1 MIDLRTPQKSI
12 LQKSLT
18 VFVLPLLLVA
28 GCADS
33 DNQGNGPVLDP
44 GVLGPYP
51 IGITEV
57 VFFDESRDRTL
68 LTNVW
73 YPANEAARDA
83 EPASAESYLP
93 EDLAFLAASS
103 TLTLRAVRD
112 AELAM
117 DGPFPLILFS
127 HGNNGINFQNGDQM
141 EHLASHGFIVASP
154 DHEGNTY
161 FDNSGSPS
169 GLSIDRPIDVI
180 FLLDEMLRTNDDP
193 EALFHEWIDTTVGV
207 GASGMSF
214 GAFTVVTAADRDD
227 RIVAVLPQVLT
238 APISEDYDTPTF
250 LLLASE
256 DKTIG
261 LDGNA
266 RIRNTY
272 ATTKGPKFLAEL
284 PDAGHFSPTI
294 SCYTGLGI
302 GNADGCGEGER
313 FADGSTFEFLEATEV
328 WELLNH
334 YGVAFFQ
341 TYLRQDTRYLS
352 YLEENAFP
360 EIAIYQSDPQR

>member
-1 MIDLRTPQKSI
+1 MSRSQRPQNSGAKPGSI
-12 LQKSLT
+12 IL
-18 VFVLPLLLVA
+18 VFALLLFA

-33 DNQGNGPVLDP
+33 NGTSKDPVRDP
-44 GVLGPYP
+44 GALGPYP

-57 VFFDESRDRTL
+57 VFYDESRDRTL

-73 YPANEAARDA
+73 YPAAEAARDA
-83 EPASAESYLP
+83 EPSSAESYLP
-93 EDLAFLAASS
+93 EDLAFLAANS

-112 AELAM
+112 AALAT

-169 GLSIDRPIDVI
+169 GLSIDRPIDMI
-180 FLLDEMLRTNDDP
+180 FLLDEMLRATEDP
-193 EALFHEWIDTTVGV
+193 DELFYDWIDTTLGI

-250 LLLASE
+250 LLLAEE

-266 RIRNTY
+266 RIRDTY

-334 YGVAFFQ
+334 YSVAFFQ
-341 TYLRQDTRYLS
+341 TYQRQDTRYLS
-352 YLEENAFP
+352 FLEENAFP

>member
-154 DHEGNTY
+154 DHQGNTY

-193 EALFHEWIDTTVGV
+193 DALFHEWIDTTVGV

-214 GAFTVVTAADRDD
+214 GAFTVVAAADRDD
-227 RIVAVLPQVLT
+227 RIVAVFPQVLT
-238 APISEDYDTPTF
+238 APISEDYDT
-250 LLLASE
+250 
-256 DKTIG
+256 
-261 LDGNA
+261 
-266 RIRNTY
+266 
-272 ATTKGPKFLAEL
+272 GPKMLIEI

-302 GNADGCGEGER
+302 GDTDGCGEGER

-328 WELLNH
+328 WDLLNF
-334 YGVAFFQ
+334 YSVSFFQ
-341 TYLRQDTRYLS
+341 RYQNNNSAYEPFLR
-352 YLEENAFP
+352 ENYFP
-360 EIAIYQSDPQR
+360 EISTYQFDLEP

>member
-1 MIDLRTPQKSI
+1 MILPRTPEKSFSQII
-12 LQKSLT
+12 LKIL
-18 VFVLPLLLVA
+18 VLPLLLLA

-33 DNQGNGPVLDP
+33 NEAGNAPVVDP
-44 GVLGPYP
+44 GALGPYP

-57 VFFDESRDRTL
+57 VFYDESRDRIL

-93 EDLAFLAASS
+93 EDLGFLAANS

-112 AELAM
+112 AELAR
-117 DGPFPLILFS
+117 DGPFALILFS
-127 HGNNGINFQNGDQM
+127 HGNDGINFQNGDQM
-141 EHLASHGFIVASP
+141 EYLASHGFIVASA

-161 FDNSGSPS
+161 FNTSGSPS
-169 GLSIDRPIDVI
+169 GLAVDRPLDFI

-193 EALFHEWIDTTVGV
+193 DDLFYEWIDTTIGV

-214 GAFTVVTAADRDD
+214 GAYTAVTAADRDD

-238 APISEDYDTPTF
+238 AEISEDYDTPTL
-250 LLLASE
+250 LLLAGE

-272 ATTKGPKFLAEL
+272 ATTQGPKILIEI
-284 PDAGHFSPTI
+284 PDAGHYSPTI

-302 GNADGCGEGER
+302 GDTDGCGEGER

-328 WELLNH
+328 WDLLNF
-334 YGVAFFQ
+334 YSVAFFQ
-341 TYLRQDTRYLS
+341 TYQKNNPGYEPFLR
-352 YLEENAFP
+352 ENSFP
-360 EIAIYQSDPQR
+360 EISTYEFDLKR

>member
-1 MIDLRTPQKSI
+1 MIQFRTPKPLISKTLLTI
-12 LQKSLT
+12 L
-18 VFVLPLLLVA
+18 FLPLLLSA

-33 DNQGNGPVLDP
+33 DTADKDPVLDP
-44 GVLGPYP
+44 GALGPYP

-57 VFFDESRDRTL
+57 VFYDESRDRTL

-73 YPANEAARDA
+73 YPADESARDA
-83 EPASAESYLP
+83 EPSSAESYLP
-93 EDLAFLAASS
+93 EDLAFLAANS

-117 DGPFPLILFS
+117 AGPFPLILFS

-141 EHLASHGFIVASP
+141 EHLASHGFVVAAP
-154 DHEGNTY
+154 DHQGNTY

-169 GLSIDRPIDVI
+169 GLSIDRPSDVI
-180 FLLDEMLRTNDDP
+180 FLLDEMLRTNEDP
-193 EALFHEWIDTTVGV
+193 DARFYNWIDTTVGV

-214 GAFTVVTAADRDD
+214 GAFTVVAAADQDD

-238 APISEDYDTPTF
+238 APISEDYDTPTL
-250 LLLASE
+250 LLLAGE

-261 LDGNA
+261 LDGND

-272 ATTKGPKFLAEL
+272 ATTQGPKILIEI

-302 GNADGCGEGER
+302 GDTDGCGEGER
-313 FADGSTFEFLEATEV
+313 FADGRPFQFLEATKV
-328 WELLNH
+328 WDLLNF
-334 YGVAFFQ
+334 YSVAFFQ
-341 TYLRQDTRYLS
+341 TYQKNNSGYEPFLR
-352 YLEENAFP
+352 ENYFP
-360 EIAIYQSDPQR
+360 EISTYEFDLEP